1 MWRVKYLNVLDI
13 IGQRELESFFLP
25 TVIVVKYLNRQTS
38 RQSIVSQAH
47 REKKTFRH
55 SEKASFNTRTENI
68 CRIQRK
74 QFLHRIG
81 LQKNNR
87 SRGSEKTI
95 LGNTQRRHTRTET
108 LASILRKKYAQHTE
122 KQHSQASTGKTFA
135 NIYRK

>member
-1 MWRVKYLNVLDI
+1 MLDI
-13 IGQRELESFFLP
+13 IGERELLSFFLP
-25 TVIVVKYLNRQTS
+25 TTIVVKYLNRQTS
-38 RQSIVSQAH
+38 RQRHHFTSIQ
-47 REKKTFRH
+47 REKTLRY
-55 SEKASFNTRTENI
+55 SEKASFNTRTEKI

-74 QFLHRIG
+74 QFLKRTG

-122 KQHSQASTGKTFA
+122 KQHSQASTEKTFA